1 MISAAGNA
9 LALEEYTHKA
19 DSDQYADDRE
29 MERANLKV
37 LLDASRD
44 GSPDLMDER
53 RFRSGVVHL
62 RYLIRE
68 L

>member
-29 MERANLKV
+29 MERANLKNLATGHV
-37 LLDASRD
+37 RH
-44 GSPDLMDER
+44 PHE
-53 RFRSGVVHL
+53 
-62 RYLIRE
+62 
-68 L
+68 